1 MQWCASCK
9 ALYPKLSKLCAA
21 NPQIVVVKVNFEE
34 HKELAKKLGVKV
46 RTPVARVLQRLYAYH
61 G

>member
-1 MQWCASCK
+1 M
-9 ALYPKLSKLCAA
+9 YPKLSKLCAA